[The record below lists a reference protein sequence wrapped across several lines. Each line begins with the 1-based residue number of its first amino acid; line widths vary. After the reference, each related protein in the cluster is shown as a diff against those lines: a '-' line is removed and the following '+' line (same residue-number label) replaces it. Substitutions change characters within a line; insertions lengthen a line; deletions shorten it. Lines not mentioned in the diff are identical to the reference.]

1 MTNPTDIDS
10 NAFKFGDITLTNYRG
25 EKVDIKKVVSD
36 FKVTESIYS
45 LFDIYELTIGD
56 GTGLMELYG
65 ITCNERIEVT
75 IFKKNKAEGNEI
87 SITKKLVVIEITD
100 YAKSGEMTQ
109 VFKLRCLLESAFTA
123 ATKRLSRS
131 VSGSVDQ
138 ILKTLTGEVIKEP
151 VKFVSSSSVGNFKI
165 VIPNL
170 TYTETFSLLT
180 KSNVFEDGSTVHLYE
195 TLWNDFVYRSYSS
208 MVDSEPKRKY
218 KLSSNNIEQADSDKH
233 FNEQATR
240 IKNVSSAFDVS
251 LYSAMK
257 DGVYY
262 SKVNRVDASSKTYDV
277 IEFDLFNS
285 ETAHISKHPYL
296 KEGRYEV
303 DTPKTI
309 THLVNSKA
317 YSDETNIRTVDSSLY
332 AKKVSTF
339 GKQFGLTHT
348 IEIDGATDFSVGDT
362 IEVQIPP
369 SHGVAESRNKEDTL
383 LSGKFLVTN
392 IRHAFTSS
400 GRYTMSVD
408 VKKDTIDF
416 DLLPRPTQGN
426 TTL

>member
-1 MTNPTDIDS
+1 MTNATEVDS

-36 FKVTESIYS
+36 FTVTESIYS

-65 ITCNERIEVT
+65 ITCNERIEVS
-75 IFKKNKAEGNEI
+75 IIKKNKSKGPDI
-87 SITKKLVVIEITD
+87 TVTKKLVVIEITD

-109 VFKLRCLLESAFTA
+109 VFKLRCLTESGFTA

-138 ILKTLTGEVIKEP
+138 ILKILTKEVIKEP
-151 VKFVSSSSVGNFKI
+151 VKFVSSSSVGNFKV

-208 MVDSEPKRKY
+208 MVNSEPKRKY
-218 KLSSNNIEQADSDKH
+218 KLSSNNKEQPESDKH
-233 FNEQATR
+233 FDEQTTR
-240 IKNVSSAFDVS
+240 IKSASSSFDVS

-277 IEFDLFNS
+277 IEFDLFKTES
-285 ETAHISKHPYL
+285 AHISKHPYL

-309 THLVNSKA
+309 TQLVNSKA
-317 YSDETNIRTVDSSLY
+317 YADETNIRTVDSSLY

-348 IEIDGATDFSVGDT
+348 LEIDGATDFSVGDT

-369 SHGVAESRNKEDTL
+369 SHGVGVSRNKEDTL

-400 GRYTMSVD
+400 GRYTMSID
-408 VKKDTIDF
+408 VKKDSIDF

-426 TTL
+426 TTI

>member
-1 MTNPTDIDS
+1 
-10 NAFKFGDITLTNYRG
+10 
-25 EKVDIKKVVSD
+25 
-36 FKVTESIYS
+36 
-45 LFDIYELTIGD
+45 
-56 GTGLMELYG
+56 
-65 ITCNERIEVT
+65 
-75 IFKKNKAEGNEI
+75 
-87 SITKKLVVIEITD
+87 
-100 YAKSGEMTQ
+100 MTQ